1 MSRAEPIPTLCP
13 RAPRRETRRAGRRA
27 ALPLAAGVA
36 LALSAGAMRGQEA
49 AARVPPPDQVLAELM
64 QPTPAATGQPV
75 SLDEALA
82 RAVQGAETVR
92 IAEARVG
99 RARGQRRQ
107 ARSERWPQLF
117 GTGSYT
123 RTLASEFEDL
133 SFDFGNGGDDDL
145 GELPFGQRNQWR
157 LGLDVEQTLWAGG
170 RIAAGSAAA
179 DAELA
184 AAEVASAAARAEVAL
199 QVTEAYVDALL
210 FDRLVAITRA
220 TLELSETAYQHTR
233 LAFEVG
239 NQSEFDLLR
248 AQVARDNQRP
258 DLLQRTSDRDLVYV
272 RLKQL
277 LDLPADQPVALTTGF
292 EELLVWELPLERVEP
307 PPAEPDARRA
317 WMEAVVEARAP
328 VREARA
334 GVERQEQRFRAARA
348 ERWPYFALT
357 SDYGRV
363 DYPESGVA
371 DPLDMR
377 TNWTVG
383 AGFRVPLF
391 TGGRVA
397 GQMAVAEADLDEAR
411 ARLDQMRE
419 LARLDTQE
427 ALERLATAEAVW
439 EASAGT
445 AGQAERAYRIA
456 DLRYREGLST
466 QLELSDARVLLQ
478 QALGNRA
485 LAARNLQV
493 ARARVALLPDLPLGG
508 GAPLAVPPGAF
519 PQNLMPAPAG
529 AGFTTT
535 GSGGR

>member
-1 MSRAEPIPTLCP
+1 MRKTARPTDEPDA
-13 RAPRRETRRAGRRA
+13 RRRA
-27 ALPLAAGVA
+27 APLACAA
-36 LALSAGAMRGQEA
+36 LLLAAAAAGAQGEP
-49 AARVPPPDQVLAELM
+49 AARVPPPDEVLAELM
-64 QPTPAATGQPV
+64 DPAPPTAGVPV

-82 RAVQGAETVR
+82 RAAEGAETVR
-92 IAEARVG
+92 IAGAGVE
-99 RARGQRRQ
+99 RAEGLRRQ
-107 ARSERWPQLF
+107 ARSARWPQLF
-117 GTGSYT
+117 STGSYT

-133 SFDFGNGGDDDL
+133 ALDFGDGGEEDL

-170 RIAAGSAAA
+170 RIAAGEAAA
-179 DAELA
+179 EADVA
-184 AAEVASAAARAEVAL
+184 AAEVGLGAARAEVAL
-199 QVTEAYVDALL
+199 QVTEAYMDALL

-258 DLLQRTSDRDLVYV
+258 DLLQRSSDRDLVYV

-277 LDLPADQPVALTTGF
+277 LDLPPDQPVALTTGF
-292 EELLVWELPLERVEP
+292 AQLLDWEFPLGGSEA
-307 PPAEPDARRA
+307 PPAGAAERRA
-317 WMEAVVEARAP
+317 WLERLVESRAP

-334 GVERQEQRFRAARA
+334 SVERQEQRLRAARA
-348 ERWPYFALT
+348 ERWPAFAVT

-371 DPLDMR
+371 DPFDMR

-397 GQMAVAEADLDEAR
+397 GQVAVAEADLDDAR
-411 ARLDQMRE
+411 ARLDRMRE
-419 LARLDTQE
+419 LARLDAQE
-427 ALERLATAEAVW
+427 ALERLASAEAVW
-439 EASAGT
+439 AASAGT

-485 LAARNLQV
+485 LAARNLHV

-508 GAPLAVPPGAF
+508 GAPLVVPAGTF
-519 PQNLMPAPAG
+519 PQNPTPAPAG
-529 AGFTTT
+529 PGFTPT
-535 GSGGR
+535 GAGGR